1 MALLHSGSLQTQRLC
16 SPLQQTLL
24 RGFLMHHWSQ
34 KLHRTKEHSV
44 RSPPHEPSLLS
55 AVSEAGQDSRFRASG
70 LSVPSRATRMS
81 PPALRRPSSLGPC
94 LLILQAAR
102 FVPAFPGCHLRCSSL
117 PLYFLLSRHLSQ
129 PIQKSL
135 PAPSQQR
142 IREDICNEIISRRPL
157 TLL

>member
-55 AVSEAGQDSRFRASG
+55 AVSEAGQDSRFRAPG

-129 PIQKSL
+129 PYTEKLSCPF
-135 PAPSQQR
+135 PA
-142 IREDICNEIISRRPL
+142 ED
-157 TLL
+157 